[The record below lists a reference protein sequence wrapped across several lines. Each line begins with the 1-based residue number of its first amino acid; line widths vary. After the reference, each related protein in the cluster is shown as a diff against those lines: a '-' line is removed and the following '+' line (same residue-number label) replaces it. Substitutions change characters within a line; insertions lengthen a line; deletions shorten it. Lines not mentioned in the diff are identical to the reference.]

1 MNSYC
6 DFFFPF
12 FFPPPSYLKGSSED
26 YESVES
32 HVLNKGSGV
41 DTEVTGKQSLA
52 INTEQTTE
60 TTKQAELNCWAKA
73 WLEIPFRW
81 ECQKF
86 FQDFDLQTNEGF
98 QGKMLW

>member
-1 MNSYC
+1 MVLEKSLDHLLRGVFKGGNDLFIHCFMNSYC

-60 TTKQAELNCWAKA
+60 TTKQAELNC
-73 WLEIPFRW
+73 
-81 ECQKF
+81 
-86 FQDFDLQTNEGF
+86 
-98 QGKMLW
+98 